1 MLKKNNSKYKIGLLS
16 PGRNLGLVFLPIN
29 FQLFMVGYGIARS
42 QRNRLIRIDSLPTGQ
57 SLNMPWKNTITVGCA
72 YDLLRADL
80 LDQLRYLQK
89 NIGYRYCRFH
99 AIFDDRLGVVS
110 RDSRVILFFNGIRST
125 GFMMLYFP

>member
-1 MLKKNNSKYKIGLLS
+1 
-16 PGRNLGLVFLPIN
+16 
-29 FQLFMVGYGIARS
+29 
-42 QRNRLIRIDSLPTGQ
+42 
-57 SLNMPWKNTITVGCA
+57 MPWKNTITVGCA

-110 RDSRVILFFNGIRST
+110 RDSRGNLVFQWDQVDRIYDALLSMNLKPFVELNPMPRTSGQRYKNNIRI
-125 GFMMLYFP
+125 